1 LNITLPQAAMT
12 LVIAKSPFVAFMQT
26 ILPPIIFCIVS
37 AFSYLFRMDEDGV
50 ALPSKATILISTGP

>member
-1 LNITLPQAAMT
+1 MT
-12 LVIAKSPFVAFMQT
+12 LVITKSPFVAFMQT